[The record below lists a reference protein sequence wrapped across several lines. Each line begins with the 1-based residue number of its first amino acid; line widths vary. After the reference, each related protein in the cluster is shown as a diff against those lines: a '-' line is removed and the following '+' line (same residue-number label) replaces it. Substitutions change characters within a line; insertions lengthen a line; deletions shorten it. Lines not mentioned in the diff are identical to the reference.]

1 MSSPLIIA
9 IDGPAGAG
17 KSSSARCLAERLGIH
32 YLDSGAIYRAITW
45 KVLQRGIDPNRSD
58 DVETFCRTLHVRWS
72 EGAIEIDGEK
82 VVGHLRD
89 ADVTRASAI
98 VSAHPGVRRHL
109 LVIQRAAAKEGD
121 LVAEGRDIGTVVFP
135 GATVKFYLDA
145 IPEVRAQRRA
155 SELHLADTSRLLA
168 EINERD
174 ARDLHRPTA
183 PLACAKDAIR
193 IDSTN
198 LTLDQVV
205 GRMLD
210 AVRQTRP
217 VDPTLPIPFSPARPR
232 G

>member
-17 KSSSARCLAERLGIH
+17 KSSSARCLADRLGIH

-45 KVLQRGIDPNRSD
+45 KVLQRQIDPNKAA
-58 DVETFCRTLHVRWS
+58 DVEAFCQTLQVRWR
-72 EGAIEIDGEK
+72 EGEIEIDGEK
-82 VVGHLRD
+82 IIGHLRD

-98 VSAHPGVRRHL
+98 VSAYAGVRQRL
-109 LVIQRAAAKEGD
+109 LAIQRAAAMEGD

-135 GATVKFYLDA
+135 DANVKFYLDA
-145 IPEVRAQRRA
+145 VPEIRAQRRA
-155 SELHLADTSRLLA
+155 DELHLADTNRLLA

-174 ARDLHRPTA
+174 ARDLHRPIA

-205 GRMLD
+205 ERMQ
-210 AVRQTRP
+210 AEVQRAKKKVGPHPEYQ
-217 VDPTLPIPFSPARPR
+217 A
-232 G
+232 